1 MWLSDRTLDHL
12 RAVADEPD
20 LSGTRYQLAEPVG
33 RGGMGRVYRAR
44 DTGLDRY
51 VALKILH
58 TAEAGEADRL
68 IAEAKILAR
77 LEHPGIVPVHDAG
90 TLPDGRVFC
99 AMKLVRGTRLDALAR
114 DTADLPERLRIFQR
128 ICETVAFAHAHGVL
142 HRDLKPQNI
151 MVGSFGEVLVLDWG
165 IASQIT
171 RTAIGPD
178 DTASQADSN
187 ASANPNANPN
197 AAATEQYEKPDAP
210 DTVSPAPDTA
220 DAVSPATDAGPTAR
234 GARIGTPGWMAPEQ
248 EQGRTA
254 SITERTD
261 VFGLGA
267 ILRELVETA
276 PREQGAK
283 PPARLRAII
292 ERATAAQPADRYPD
306 VPTLADDVGRF
317 LAGVAVTA
325 YREPF
330 VERTIRLARKYR
342 TPILLV
348 LTYLVMRVLFIVIA
362 DT

>member
-44 DTGLDRY
+44 DTGLDRD

-58 TAEAGEADRL
+58 TTEAGEADRL

-178 DTASQADSN
+178 T
-187 ASANPNANPN
+187 
-197 AAATEQYEKPDAP
+197 
-210 DTVSPAPDTA
+210 
-220 DAVSPATDAGPTAR
+220 VSPATDAEPTAR

-276 PREQGAK
+276 PRVQGAK

-292 ERATAAQPADRYPD
+292 ERATAAQPADRYRD

-317 LAGVAVTA
+317 LAGVAVSA

-330 VERTIRLARKYR
+330 VERTVRLARKYR

-348 LTYLVMRVLFIVIA
+348 LTYLAMRVLFIVIA
-362 DT
+362 DA